1 MQLRNTI
8 AVVTGASRG
17 VGRGI
22 AEVLGENGA
31 TVYVTGRSSR
41 ATGSPTGRPETI
53 EETAE
58 RVTARGGTGI
68 PVRCDHTDIDQIRAL
83 FDRVRAD
90 SGRLDVLVSNAWGGY
105 ETTEDDGIVPQPL
118 WESDPRQLDAMLI
131 AGLRAHVLTA
141 QFGLRLLAETGNGL
155 LAVTTWAVGP
165 EYYGQL
171 YYDVAKTA
179 VNRMPLGLAEDLRPS
194 GGTALAVSPGWTQ
207 TENMPAEA
215 APYTESPEFIGRAI
229 AALAADPDPSRHTG
243 ALRTVVELAADYGFT
258 DVNGRAS
265 SPFWD
270 AFAEG
275 RNLPFELFSGTEG

>member
-1 MQLRNTI
+1 MQLRDTI

-68 PVRCDHTDIDQIRAL
+68 PVRCDHTELDQIRAL
-83 FDRVRAD
+83 FDRVRSE

-105 ETTEDDGIVPQPL
+105 EVGDGAIVAQPL
-118 WESDPRQLDAMLI
+118 WEGDPRQLDLMLT
-131 AGLRAHVLTA
+131 AGLRAHLLTA
-141 QFGLRLLAETGNGL
+141 QFGLPLLTETGGGL

-194 GGTALAVSPGWTQ
+194 GGTAVAVSPGWTQ
-207 TENMPAEA
+207 TEGMPDEVQ
-215 APYTESPEFIGRAI
+215 PYTESPEFIGRAV
-229 AALAADPDPSRHTG
+229 AALAADPDRGRHTG
-243 ALRTVVELAADYGFT
+243 TLRTVVELAADYGFT

-270 AFAEG
+270 ALAEG
-275 RNLPFELFSGTEG
+275 RSLPEEMFGNTAS